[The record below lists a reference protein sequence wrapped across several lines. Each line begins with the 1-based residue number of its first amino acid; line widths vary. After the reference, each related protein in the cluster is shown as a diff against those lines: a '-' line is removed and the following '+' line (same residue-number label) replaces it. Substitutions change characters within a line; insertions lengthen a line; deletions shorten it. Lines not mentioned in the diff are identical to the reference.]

1 MSLCNG
7 EVGVAGSRVR
17 FETYIDSDG
26 EIWINGRIDRSTGV
40 VDVNAQQR
48 GEGSAGAALGAGH
61 VQARRVASGPLAER
75 RGGISVHDDPHL

>member
-1 MSLCNG
+1 MSPCNG

-40 VDVNAQQR
+40 VNINAQQR
-48 GEGSAGAALGAGH
+48 GEVSASAVSGARH
-61 VQARRVASGPLAER
+61 VRACRVASGPLAGR
-75 RGGISVHDDPHL
+75 RGGISMRDDPHL